1 MKKSKIKRYFRNSIF
16 MVLMTVS
23 GFILIPIFVILFIL
37 SILYLPFEF
46 IIYKKSKY
54 KNIKKYSYLYTL
66 YYGKTIKIIKNFENN
81 NIDYIF
87 DDLNNIFIFKYKNEN
102 FILFIKSSNK
112 KEKTRIVSNPMD
124 KYLKT
129 KYNITSYKYIN
140 CFEERELWKEDQ
152 L

>member
-16 MVLMTVS
+16 MVLMTLS

-54 KNIKKYSYLYTL
+54 KNIRKYSYLYTL
-66 YYGKTIKIIKNFENN
+66 YYRKTIKIIKNFENN

-140 CFEERELWKEDQ
+140 CFEEREL
-152 L
+152 

>member
-1 MKKSKIKRYFRNSIF
+1 
-16 MVLMTVS
+16 MVLMTLS

-54 KNIKKYSYLYTL
+54 KNIRKYSYLYTL
-66 YYGKTIKIIKNFENN
+66 YYRKTIKIIKNFENN

-140 CFEERELWKEDQ
+140 CFEEREL
-152 L
+152 

>member
-16 MVLMTVS
+16 MVLMTLS

-54 KNIKKYSYLYTL
+54 KNIRKYSYLYTL
-66 YYGKTIKIIKNFENN
+66 CYRKTIKIIKNFENN

-112 KEKTRIVSNPMD
+112 KEKTRIVSNPVD

-140 CFEERELWKEDQ
+140 CFEEREL
-152 L
+152 